1 MSVQSEVMSELRAA
15 LNGRVI
21 VPEDKDYER
30 ARTIFYGGIDRR
42 PQAIVRVADP
52 GDVAHVISLARQSGL
67 ELAVRGG
74 GHSFAGHSLSDGGIV
89 LDLRELRDLQL
100 DPGRRTAWAGGGLTA
115 GAYTKAAGELGLAS
129 YAFLI
134 PDEAG
139 WLAVFERLQAQTK
152 GSRVVQRDQ
161 RAGLALEDQDGITV
175 ELLTPDT
182 EAVRQTLARLQQE
195 A

>member
-1 MSVQSEVMSELRAA
+1 MSVQREVVSELRAA

-89 LDLRELRDLQL
+89 LDLRELQSLQI
-100 DPGRRTAWAGGGLTA
+100 DPERRTAWAGGGLTA
-115 GAYTKAAGELGLAS
+115 GAYTQAAGEFGLATGFGDTGS
-129 YAFLI
+129 VGISGLTLGGGVGYLVRKYGLTI
-134 PDEAG
+134 DQL
-139 WLAVFERLQAQTK
+139 LAAD
-152 GSRVVQRDQ
+152 VVTADGQLM
-161 RAGLALEDQDGITV
+161 RAD
-175 ELLTPDT
+175 
-182 EAVRQTLARLQQE
+182 
-195 A
+195 